1 MYKLGATSELEPLLR
16 CGCYRFSRVIMT
28 GLSVPGRFAPMRNHV
43 RLWHLADILYT
54 TLDIRFWGKADMK
67 IALRNVR

>member
-1 MYKLGATSELEPLLR
+1 
-16 CGCYRFSRVIMT
+16 MT

-54 TLDIRFWGKADMK
+54 TLDVRFWGKADMK